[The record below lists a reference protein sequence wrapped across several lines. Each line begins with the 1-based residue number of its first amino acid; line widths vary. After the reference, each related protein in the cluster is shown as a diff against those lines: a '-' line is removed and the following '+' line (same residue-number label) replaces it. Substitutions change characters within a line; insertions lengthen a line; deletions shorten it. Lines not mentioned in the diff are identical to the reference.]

1 MKKSLF
7 RFLPVLCVAFVI
19 VFSLFVFTACGGN
32 KENEGEKSSFSVS
45 VKADGDCSVSVV
57 DSAKEGEL
65 VSIVVTVTNT
75 DKYIGTVTADGK
87 ECAENDGKYTFTMPA
102 KDVEIVVKLNEYEE
116 VLADDGL
123 ASIEDPM
130 DIVPMN
136 GCNTVFSSVDKKWS
150 IPIGFNPS
158 YTTAMTILKEN
169 VRSTNEKVIPSDA
182 ITIEPE
188 TGSGSNLIIGGEI
201 IIDTTRITEGTTWLL
216 LTLANGN
223 TSPDHES
230 NLSLKLTVVPYG
242 DLELYTMEETLV
254 FDVSS
259 MGETGTYTVRM
270 SDKDYVSGT
279 SVNGEPSANYYD
291 YTVEAKDGK
300 ITIKFDYILDH
311 YYYLSISEGE
321 SYEFESARTFS
332 IEQKIIHGDT
342 ITGFDGYDSDGL
354 HFVTPKLTLELDVT
368 KAA

>member
-1 MKKSLF
+1 MKKSLY
-7 RFLPVLCVAFVI
+7 RVLPILCVAFVTFFC
-19 VFSLFVFTACGGN
+19 VFILTACGE
-32 KENEGEKSSFSVS
+32 KENEGGKSAFDIS
-45 VKADGDCSVSVV
+45 VKADADCSVSVV
-57 DSAKEGEL
+57 DSAKEGET
-65 VSIVVTVTNT
+65 VSIVITVTNT

-87 ECAENDGKYTFTMPA
+87 ECAESDGKYTFTMPA
-102 KDVEIVVKLNEYEE
+102 KDVEIVVTLNEYKE

-136 GCNTVFSSVDKKWS
+136 GCNTAHPSIDKKWS
-150 IPIGFNPS
+150 IPIDFDPN
-158 YTTAMTILKEN
+158 YTGSMTILKES
-169 VRSTNEKVIPSDA
+169 VRSTNEDVIPSDA

-188 TGSGSNLIIGGEI
+188 TGSGSSLIIGGEI
-201 IIDTTRITEGTTWLL
+201 IIDTTRLTEGTTWLL

-242 DLELYTMEETLV
+242 GLELYTMEETLV

-259 MGETGTYTVRM
+259 ISKTGTYTVRM
-270 SDKDYVSGT
+270 SDQDYVSGS
-279 SVNGEPSANYYD
+279 SVNGEPAANYYD

-300 ITIKFDYILDH
+300 ITIKFDYILGH
-311 YYYLSISEGE
+311 YYHLDISEGE
-321 SYEFESARTFS
+321 TYEFESAKTFS
-332 IEQKIIHGDT
+332 IEEKIISGDT

-354 HFVTPKLTLELDVT
+354 HFVTPNLTLELDVT
-368 KAA
+368 KTA